1 MTTFIDGRPW
11 CSLDEVF
18 TGNFIFCDDEEN
30 SEEREIANAAEKL
43 HKSAQRGLVENLRD
57 EKYEFYRGQL
67 SEAIEM
73 GDQNAQVTLLQHQ
86 LFGYLYEQDVESAIL
101 GIIDLANQGRDWQR
115 NIESSGS

>member
-1 MTTFIDGRPW
+1 M
-11 CSLDEVF
+11 DEVF

-101 GIIDLANQGRDWQR
+101 GIIDLANQGRDSQR
-115 NIESSGS
+115 NKESSGS